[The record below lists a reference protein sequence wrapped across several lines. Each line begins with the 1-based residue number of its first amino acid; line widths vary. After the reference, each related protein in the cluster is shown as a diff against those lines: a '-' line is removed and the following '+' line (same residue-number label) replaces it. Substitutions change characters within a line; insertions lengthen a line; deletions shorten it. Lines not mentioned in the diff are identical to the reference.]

1 MHSIQPHSV
10 NVNIES
16 FQAGEERGFE
26 YFFKYYYKRLC
37 YFAGRYVQDKEA
49 VEDIVSESFLSAW
62 QRREIFTDEN
72 FLRNFLYK
80 VVRNHCLRWLEKQQ
94 TEKKYFNQAILSD
107 DTIERCFV
115 ESIVHT
121 EFIHQVYYALEK
133 LPPACRTI
141 FKKLYMEGKSMK
153 ETAIELQLAKS
164 TIQTQKIRGIGIL
177 REILFP
183 AKG

>member
-1 MHSIQPHSV
+1 MSKAPLTH
-10 NVNIES
+10 
-16 FQAGEERGFE
+16 
-26 YFFKYYYKRLC
+26 
-37 YFAGRYVQDKEA
+37 VQDKEA

-72 FLRNFLYK
+72 FIRNFLYK

-94 TEKKYFNQAILSD
+94 TEKKYYNHSIHSD
-107 DTIERCFV
+107 DTLERCFV
-115 ESIVHT
+115 ESIVQT
-121 EFIHQVYYALEK
+121 EFIHQVYHALEK
-133 LPPACRTI
+133 LPPACRTV
-141 FKKLYMEGKSMK
+141 FKKLYMEGKSVK

-164 TIQTQKIRGIGIL
+164 TIKNQKIRGIGIL